1 MARKGKAVTKKVKTL
16 VKKDGKKKTKLT
28 AAAPTEKRKAKLSSS
43 VKKKVLDKRKLSP
56 TVNRT

>member
-1 MARKGKAVTKKVKTL
+1 MARKGKAVSKKVKTL

-28 AAAPTEKRKAKLSSS
+28 ASAEKRKAKLNSS